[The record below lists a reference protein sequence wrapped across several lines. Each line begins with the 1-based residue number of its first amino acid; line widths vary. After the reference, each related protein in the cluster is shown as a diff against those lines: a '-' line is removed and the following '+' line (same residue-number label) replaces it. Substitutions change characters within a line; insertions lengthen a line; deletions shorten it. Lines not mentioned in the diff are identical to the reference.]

1 MARARSAEKRE
12 AILRSAAREIAK
24 VGLGAST
31 ARIAAGAEL
40 AEGTL
45 FTYFATKDD
54 LFNELYV
61 ELKSETYR
69 RIHIEFP
76 REGPLRERAQHIWTA
91 YLRWAMEKPEDREV
105 SVLLNLCSQITA
117 ETRKSLEALHGPI
130 QKTVDELSKVG
141 SFAGLPKGFAASAM
155 IAMQEAV
162 LETAAKH
169 PRGKEK
175 LIQQA
180 FAAFWRL
187 AE

>member
-1 MARARSAEKRE
+1 MARAKSAEKRE
-12 AILRSAAREIAK
+12 AILRSAAREIAA

-31 ARIAAGAEL
+31 AKIAAGAEL

-45 FTYFATKDD
+45 FTYFSTKDA

-61 ELKSETYR
+61 ELKMDAYR
-69 RIHIEFP
+69 RLHDGFP
-76 REGPLRERAQHIWTA
+76 LEGSLRDRAEHIWTA
-91 YLRWAMEKPEDREV
+91 YLGWAMEKPQDREV
-105 SVLLNLCSQITA
+105 SVLLNLCSQVTA
-117 ETRKSLEALHGPI
+117 ETRKQLETVHGPI
-130 QKTVDELSKVG
+130 QTTVDELSKVG
-141 SFAGLPKGFAASAM
+141 AFASLPKSFAVSSM

-169 PRGKEK
+169 PRGKAK
-175 LIQQA
+175 LIAQA

>member
-31 ARIAAGAEL
+31 AKIAAGAGL

-61 ELKSETYR
+61 TLKTETYQ
-69 RIHIEFP
+69 RIHEGFP
-76 REGPLRERAQHIWTA
+76 LKGSLLERTRHIWTA
-91 YLRWAMEKPEDREV
+91 YLHWAMEKPEDREV
-105 SVLLNLCSQITA
+105 SVLLNLCSQVTA
-117 ETRKSLEALHGPI
+117 ETRKQLEAFHGPI
-130 QKTVDELSKVG
+130 QKTVDELGKLG
-141 SFAGLPKGFAASAM
+141 AFASLPKGFAASAM
-155 IAMQEAV
+155 MAMQEAV

-169 PRGKEK
+169 PRGKAQ
-175 LIQQA
+175 LIAQA
-180 FAAFWRL
+180 FAAYWRL